1 MNTEIELKFLVLESS
16 EAKNTAEKVTELL
29 TAKKFSFVSDQ
40 KELNN
45 SYFDTPDLALRSQD
59 KGLRIRTSIDRV
71 GNKHLEQTIKTAG
84 TVVGGLHQR
93 PEYNVDIT
101 NNFPELALFPQD
113 IWPEHQNLKVLQEQ
127 LVSLFTTNFERLIWL
142 ITIENNEHDVT
153 VIELVF
159 DQGVIKS
166 NGKEEIICEIE
177 LELVKGNV
185 DELLTLAKVLC
196 FGLQVRPGIKSK
208 AARGYSLARD
218 KEPKGSTRN
227 VDNFDLLGLALI
239 PLNKPNNL
247 NQVFTHGVEFG
258 LSQLQTLVDAYTQ
271 NPTLSILNKI
281 TEILALLRQGFWLF
295 EQTLDQSMGKL
306 RNELSFFIKKFHWV
320 EDACHLQEL
329 TTKTGNYRTKL
340 HYSDALIEQLKS
352 EKRNFPDTEQ
362 NVLLFHSARFNRL
375 QLSLLTVLLAKN
387 SLINVDNID
396 NTQVSIFAKS
406 ALEFNRQNLIQVMP
420 KNSTIESKEYLAHH
434 KLLIRSLLTGSWF
447 GALYDKNERLAFR
460 NPWLDIKQGIS
471 ELQTLLLLQKQLLK
485 LAAPENKLTKWLDSK
500 IEHLLNTLEH
510 SREQAVSAHPYWR
523 I

>member
-16 EAKNTAEKVTELL
+16 EAKQTAEKITELL
-29 TAKKFSFVSDQ
+29 TAKKFSFVSQ
-40 KELNN
+40 KKELNN
-45 SYFDTPDLALRSQD
+45 SYFDTSDLALRGQD
-59 KGLRIRTSIDRV
+59 KGLRIRTSIDSF

-101 NNFPELALFPQD
+101 TNFPELSLFPQN
-113 IWPEHQNLKVLQEQ
+113 IWPKSQNVSDLQDE
-127 LVSLFTTNFERLIWL
+127 LLSLFTTNFQRLIWL
-142 ITIENNEHDVT
+142 ITIENNEHEET

-166 NGKEEIICEIE
+166 NGNEESICEIE

-185 DELLTLAKVLC
+185 DELLSLAKVLC
-196 FGLQVRPGIKSK
+196 FGLLVRPGIKSK
-208 AARGYSLARD
+208 AARGYALSNEKSLQIV
-218 KEPKGSTRN
+218 KRN

-239 PLNKPNNL
+239 PLDKKINL

-258 LSQLQTLVDAYTQ
+258 LYQLQTLVDAYTQ
-271 NPTLSILNKI
+271 SPDLSILNKI
-281 TEILALLRQGFWLF
+281 TEMLALLRQGFWLF
-295 EQTLDQSMGKL
+295 EKSLDQSLGKL

-340 HYSDALIEQLKS
+340 HYSDALITQLKS
-352 EKRNFPDTEQ
+352 EKSNFPDANDNT
-362 NVLLFHSARFNRL
+362 LLFHSARFNRL
-375 QLSLLTVLLAKN
+375 QLSLLTVLLAKQT
-387 SLINVDNID
+387 LIDVDDID
-396 NTQVSIFAKS
+396 SSQVINFAES
-406 ALEFNRQNLIQVMP
+406 ALEINRQNLIQVMP
-420 KNSTIESKEYLAHH
+420 KSGTVKSQEYLAHH

-447 GALYDKNERLAFR
+447 GALYDKSERLAYR

-471 ELQTLLLLQKQLLK
+471 ELQTLLLLQQQLLK
-485 LAAPENKLTKWLDSK
+485 LPSPESKLTKWLDSK
-500 IEHLLNTLEH
+500 IEHLLHTLEH
-510 SREQAVSAHPYWR
+510 SREQAVSAQPYWC